1 MLCRRCGLCSQRNR
15 KINVLGE
22 EGGKNVSNTLENR
35 ISLPSVSTLLSLIA
49 VFATASAFIVMQI
62 KLVVVIHMSR
72 TSEKLEN
79 IVAETLFPSY
89 TKHFI
94 AE

>member
-1 MLCRRCGLCSQRNR
+1 MFPTRSKIEFHCQVSQHLIYFIAHCSF
-15 KINVLGE
+15 GC
-22 EGGKNVSNTLENR
+22 
-35 ISLPSVSTLLSLIA
+35 LITA
-49 VFATASAFIVMQI
+49 FATASVFIVIQI
-62 KLVVVIHMSR
+62 KLVVVIDMSG

-79 IVAETLFPSY
+79 IVAETLFPY